1 MLGFYKK
8 AILIFTGLLALTL
21 VSALLCWKLVLVR
34 AALLPAG
41 DSAIPW
47 KFETL
52 TDIHRGGTSS
62 ITVNDSS
69 KILDYDYLLTS
80 AAQYPQVTAVFSFPG
95 RESTGQFVDLSQYS
109 TLVFRAKCTPRNVL
123 TFHLHSVDPKVTDP
137 ADFYSYRIAKAF
149 FPCTEEWSDVAIDLR
164 YLYVPTWWLGRYK
177 LEISDQ
183 KYRLDQV
190 AAFSIVASFE
200 GPIGTPANVKISE
213 LGLLGRDW
221 RYAWICGGLLSL
233 VWAGFILWLFRR
245 YTQSLVADM
254 QDKLRKDRPL
264 LAYQQ
269 LSIQPEEDREKA
281 LLLRFI
287 ATEYADPDLSLEKT
301 VATLGISR
309 TKINE
314 ILKNELGYTFT
325 GCLNKLRLTEA
336 ARLLSENDNANVA
349 EIAYSVGYNNLT
361 YFIRLF
367 KSEYGRTPKA
377 FKGICRSG
385 RAGRS
390 DNGNQAS

>member
-8 AILIFTGLLALTL
+8 AILMFAGLVALTL
-21 VSALLCWKLVLVR
+21 VSTLVCWKLLLVR
-34 AALLPAG
+34 DVLLPAG
-41 DSAIPW
+41 DSVIPW
-47 KFETL
+47 KFETM
-52 TDIHRGGTSS
+52 TDVRRGGASS

-69 KILDYDYLLTS
+69 ASLDYDYILTEDV
-80 AAQYPQVTAVFSFPG
+80 QYPQVTAIFNFAG
-95 RESTGQFVDLSQYS
+95 QESARQYADLSKYS
-109 TLVFRAKCTPRNVL
+109 TVAFRAKCRPRNVL
-123 TFHLHSVDPKVTDP
+123 TFHLYSFDPKVTDP
-137 ADFYSYRIAKAF
+137 ADFNSYRIAKAF
-149 FPCTEEWSDVAIDLR
+149 FPCDEEWSDVEIDLKH
-164 YLYVPTWWLGRYK
+164 LYVPTWWLSRFK
-177 LEISDQ
+177 IEVSDQ
-183 KYRLDQV
+183 NYRLNQV
-190 AAFSIVASFE
+190 AAFSIIASFE
-200 GPIGTPANVKISE
+200 GPVGKPANVRIGE
-213 LGLLGRDW
+213 LGLRGRDW
-221 RYAWICGGLLSL
+221 RYAWACGVLLVL

-269 LSIQPEEDREKA
+269 LSVQPQEDREKT
-281 LLLRFI
+281 LLLRFM

-301 VATLGISR
+301 ISTLGISR

-314 ILKNELGYTFT
+314 ILKSELGYTFT

-367 KSEYGRTPKA
+367 KNEYGSTPKA
-377 FKGICRSG
+377 FKGISRSG
-385 RAGRS
+385 RA
-390 DNGNQAS
+390 DNGGG